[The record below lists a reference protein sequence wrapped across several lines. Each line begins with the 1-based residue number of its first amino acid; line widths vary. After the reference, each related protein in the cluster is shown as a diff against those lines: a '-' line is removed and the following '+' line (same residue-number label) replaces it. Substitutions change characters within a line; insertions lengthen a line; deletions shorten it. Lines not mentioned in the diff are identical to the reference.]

1 MKWLV
6 ALGLAFTFEIITS
19 KCIKLFIVHFFGR
32 NIDNDNYILIRKM
45 VHDIFFSGI
54 VSEDNFTK
62 NMVII
67 NYSNNEYLK

>member
-19 KCIKLFIVHFFGR
+19 KCIKLFIVHFFGK

-54 VSEDNFTK
+54 VVGLVTVLIAIVLDTV
-62 NMVII
+62 M
-67 NYSNNEYLK
+67 